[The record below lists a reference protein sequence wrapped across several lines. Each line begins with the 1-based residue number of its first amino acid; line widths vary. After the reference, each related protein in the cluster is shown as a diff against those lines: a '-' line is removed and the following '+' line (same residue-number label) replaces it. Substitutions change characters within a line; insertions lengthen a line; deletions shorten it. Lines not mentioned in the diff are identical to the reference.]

1 MRLKD
6 KTALVTGAGSGIGRA
21 IATIFSRKGANV
33 CLADIDLKRAEETAN
48 QVKMTGG
55 EALPLVGD
63 VTKQKEMEKVVQD
76 SVSRFGR
83 LDILVNNAGFWI
95 VGGRDLTC
103 LKKIGTKSSMST

>member
-6 KTALVTGAGSGIGRA
+6 KTALITGAGSGIGRA
-21 IATIFSRKGANV
+21 IAAIFSREGASV

-48 QVKMTGG
+48 QAKMTGG
-55 EALPLVGD
+55 VALPLVGD
-63 VTKQKEMEKVVQD
+63 VTKQRDMEKVVQD

-95 VGGRDLTC
+95 VGGRDRVTELPE
-103 LKKIGTKSSMST
+103 